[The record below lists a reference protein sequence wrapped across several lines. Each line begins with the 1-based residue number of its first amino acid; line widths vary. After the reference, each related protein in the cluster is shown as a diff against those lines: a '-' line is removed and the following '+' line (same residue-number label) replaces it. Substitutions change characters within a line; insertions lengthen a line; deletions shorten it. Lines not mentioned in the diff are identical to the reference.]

1 MDLPLCNLS
10 KTVHNK
16 WLQMSGKRGNN
27 LFDAT
32 CDDSIRAWMQMTN
45 YRAYLKGYASGSGP
59 SKGELRLRAA
69 RRSGDP
75 KKIAEALNSLPG
87 AEGVGTRIPH
97 LEGEETFGSTKRKL
111 DVPIGDA
118 GDSHRPD
125 KVNFSQPHV
134 RTRSTPTVSQS
145 SREKGKQAQPN
156 HSRHVTVAFESDCDT
171 SKWHIARIGH
181 KSNARCQAQQHR
193 SNIKCTSKIAKGKK
207 GTPAPTYRGRKEE
220 YGSKREVVADFWFCS
235 DDIHRCVKGTKR
247 RWVLDWPEVPQV
259 WPVLSGTNLNQE
271 EMLLLQHAG
280 FRLQKRPLL
289 SPRRLFN
296 MSGIFSPILYDHP
309 IPKNSDVH
317 PKLRNNKAI
326 RRIANAPTTEQ
337 RNKWESASNIRGH
350 ILGVTLLPHP
360 GLGAIVELETGM
372 DCNRNAYRVTV
383 GQFPTCTCP
392 DFINMAVSAIGG
404 RQQYVNCKHLY
415 YLYRYFCKMDV
426 QKDKFIHAPSY
437 SFSEVKELLVR
448 AGMITLPK

>member
-10 KTVHNK
+10 EIVHNK

-45 YRAYLKGYASGSGP
+45 YQVYLKGYASGSGP

-75 KKIAEALNSLPG
+75 KKIAEALNTLPG

-125 KVNFSQPHV
+125 KINFSQPRV
-134 RTRSTPTVSQS
+134 RTRSTPSVSQPS
-145 SREKGKQAQPN
+145 GDDGEEAQPN
-156 HSRHVTVAFESDCDT
+156 PSRHVTVAFESDCDT
-171 SKWHIARIGH
+171 SKWHIARISH
-181 KSNARCQAQQHR
+181 KSNARCQAQQHG

-220 YGSKREVVADFWFCS
+220 YRSKREVVADFWFCP
-235 DDIHRCVKGTKR
+235 DDIIRCVKGTKQ
-247 RWVLDWPEVPQV
+247 RWVLDWPEVPEI
-259 WPVLSGTNLNQE
+259 WPILSGTNLSRE
-271 EMLLLQHAG
+271 ETLLLQHAG
-280 FRLQKRPLL
+280 FRLQERPVL
-289 SPRRLFN
+289 SPRQLFN
-296 MSGIFSPILYDHP
+296 MSGIFRPILFDYP
-309 IPKNSDVH
+309 LPKNSDVH
-317 PKLRNNKAI
+317 PTVRNNKAI
-326 RRIANAPTTEQ
+326 RRIGAAPTAKQ
-337 RNKWESASNIRGH
+337 RNKWESAANIRGQ
-350 ILGVTLLPHP
+350 ILGVTLLLHS
-360 GLGAIVELETGM
+360 GLGAIVELETGIA
-372 DCNRNAYRVTV
+372 CNKNAYRVTV

-392 DFINMAVSAIGG
+392 DFLNMAVSAIGG
-404 RQQYVNCKHLY
+404 CQQYVNCKHLY
-415 YLYRYFCKMDV
+415 YFYRYFCKMD
-426 QKDKFIHAPSY
+426 I
-437 SFSEVKELLVR
+437 
-448 AGMITLPK
+448 